1 MSIPIFGSRSTDEFK
16 YFRLACSQL
25 IYSIKSQTVEYVF
38 DSAKANQT
46 CDQILKAKKDTLQ
59 DIELNV
65 REKLDI
71 EQVRAM
77 DIAQMK
83 GASSW
88 LSALHLDEEKF
99 NLNKETSMDPRHGDT
114 NFDSY
119 SDQIIEKNKSVCKTN
134 SLHFAVSITLIWSN
148 E

>member
-1 MSIPIFGSRSTDEFK
+1 MKNDKDLRNARYSRAEMTFDLLRSLTPIIMIFISRSTDEFK
-16 YFRLACSQL
+16 YSRLACYQL
-25 IYSIKSQTVEYVF
+25 IDNIKSQTVEYVF

-46 CDQILKAKKDTLQ
+46 CDQILKAKKDTFQ

-83 GASSW
+83 GASS
-88 LSALHLDEEKF
+88 
-99 NLNKETSMDPRHGDT
+99 
-114 NFDSY
+114 
-119 SDQIIEKNKSVCKTN
+119 
-134 SLHFAVSITLIWSN
+134 
-148 E
+148 